1 MRCCFYLGGIHM
13 IIPTTHNLDDII
25 KGTTYDPEAM
35 VIIVDGLIKNL
46 TGCVVSLVI
55 HKADVITATLTDGA
69 GLVVDPTNGTIAPY
83 LTVAQTSAYTAD
95 QYDYYLNIVEP
106 DGTTIYRY
114 TEGIVE
120 VRA

>member
-1 MRCCFYLGGIHM
+1 M

-35 VIIVDGLIKNL
+35 VIIVDGVIKDDL
-46 TGCVVSLVI
+46 AECVVSLVI
-55 HKADVITATLTDGA
+55 HKGDVVYATLTSGS
-69 GLVVDPTNGTIAPY
+69 GLIVDAANGTISPY
-83 LTVAQTSAYTAD
+83 LTVTQTSLYTVD
-95 QYDYYLNIVEP
+95 QYDYYLNIIEP

-114 TEGIVE
+114 SEGIVE